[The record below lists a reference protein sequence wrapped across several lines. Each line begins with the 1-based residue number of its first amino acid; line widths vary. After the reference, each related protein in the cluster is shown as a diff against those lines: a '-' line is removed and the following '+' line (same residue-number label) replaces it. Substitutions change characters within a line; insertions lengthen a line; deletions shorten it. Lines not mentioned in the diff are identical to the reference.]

1 MNMKAIHCSLVAA
14 LALKLA
20 GLCYSCKISEYPCKG
35 GAFCVPLDKFC
46 DGKDDCGDGSDE
58 PKMCT
63 VCNRTYYGDIGR
75 TYSLTVPPPQWNRLP
90 FLCHLTFTA
99 SGNEQG
105 DIVQIIFDKFTV
117 GRFDEGLIDPD
128 ADSSDAGLTS
138 GGDLPGCPE
147 GFMQLS
153 ELGRPFTGGSW
164 CGKASGHQLY
174 FSETATVTA
183 SVKVSYISITSQR
196 LAHSALFGSGWM
208 AGWLAETYIRWMGG
222 RTDE

>member
-105 DIVQIIFDKFTV
+105 DIVQPLKFI
-117 GRFDEGLIDPD
+117 E
-128 ADSSDAGLTS
+128 
-138 GGDLPGCPE
+138 
-147 GFMQLS
+147 
-153 ELGRPFTGGSW
+153 
-164 CGKASGHQLY
+164 
-174 FSETATVTA
+174 
-183 SVKVSYISITSQR
+183 
-196 LAHSALFGSGWM
+196 
-208 AGWLAETYIRWMGG
+208 
-222 RTDE
+222 